1 MQIAVFSD
9 VHANLCALEAMLADI
24 ERQHVDR
31 VICLGD
37 LVGYG
42 AFPNEA
48 IDLVRRSDTATVMG
62 NYDDAVAYGR
72 ADCGCV
78 YRSADEQASGLGS
91 LAWTRQIVS
100 EDNKTCLRRLPMRL
114 QVAVNG
120 VSVVLVHGGP
130 TRVDEYLFEDRPRAS
145 LERALDVAGADA
157 LVCGHTHL
165 PYHRILGHRH
175 LVNVGSIGKPRTTDP
190 RACYALLNI
199 NGSFGVEFRFVEYE
213 GQREDQP
220 LRQAA

>member
-9 VHANLCALEAMLADI
+9 VHANLCALEAILADI
-24 ERQHVDR
+24 ELQRVDR

-48 IDLVRRSDTATVMG
+48 VDLVRRCDTATVMG

-78 YRSADEQASGLGS
+78 YRSGDEQANGLGS

-100 EDNKTCLRRLPMRL
+100 EDNKAYLRRLPMRL

-120 VSVVLVHGGP
+120 VSVALVHGSP
-130 TRVDEYLFEDRPRAS
+130 TRIDEYLFEDRPRAS
-145 LERALDVAGADA
+145 LERALDVAGADV

-165 PYHRILGHRH
+165 PYHRVFGRRH
-175 LVNVGSIGKPRTTDP
+175 LVNVGSIGKPKTTDP
-190 RACYALLNI
+190 RACYALIDI
-199 NGSFGVEFRFVEYE
+199 NGHFSVDFRFIAYA
-213 GQREDQP
+213 GQNEAQP
-220 LRQAA
+220 LRLAA